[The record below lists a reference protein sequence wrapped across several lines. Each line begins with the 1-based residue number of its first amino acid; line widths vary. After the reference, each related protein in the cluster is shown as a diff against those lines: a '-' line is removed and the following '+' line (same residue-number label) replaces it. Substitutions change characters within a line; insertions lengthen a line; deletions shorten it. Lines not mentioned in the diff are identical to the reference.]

1 MTREWEWPLTLR
13 AYKVGLRKW
22 KRSSLYVFQ
31 FFYFI
36 FLAILYVEVGQKV
49 EFCCSCTLNVWCKG
63 KRSKP
68 LTLDQ
73 ETGVARTLLTT
84 LNVFSNFAEMSF

>member
-1 MTREWEWPLTLR
+1 
-13 AYKVGLRKW
+13 
-22 KRSSLYVFQ
+22 
-31 FFYFI
+31 
-36 FLAILYVEVGQKV
+36 VEVGQKV